1 MVLWNQIVL
10 VAVLFIFSCPKG
22 FETQPSQH
30 LCGSQLVDAVHFVCG
45 SKGFYYEPKTKKSI
59 VQLLG
64 MLAQMHG
71 ESLLKT
77 YLYLCEIQNVQRKGF
92 SNKPN
97 DEYISAGTG
106 LLGEESVQDN
116 EAQQKPLFNKML
128 GRMMKRGIVEHC
140 CHNTCSLYELE
151 AYCNS

>member
-64 MLAQMHG
+64 
-71 ESLLKT
+71 
-77 YLYLCEIQNVQRKGF
+77 
-92 SNKPN
+92 
-97 DEYISAGTG
+97 